1 MKNRGVNMRV
11 AFNIV
16 EIGAKTFSDTDME
29 ESIAMHFD
37 KMYDYEIEHI
47 AIKNDKDYEKCA
59 KRYEELGESWM
70 KTFKEDKN
78 FTILDERIS
87 EDSYCQLYTIFDNY
101 EHEIFYCMIYML
113 GYN

>member
-1 MKNRGVNMRV
+1 MKL

-29 ESIAMHFD
+29 ENLAMRFD
-37 KMYDYEIEHI
+37 KMYDYEIELI
-47 AIKNDKDYEKCA
+47 TIKNDKDYEKCA
-59 KRYEELGESWM
+59 KRYNELSDSWM
-70 KTFKEDKN
+70 QAFRKEKN

-87 EDSYCQLYTIFDNY
+87 EEGYCQLYTIYDNY